1 VDDTAAYL
9 LDLATTGT
17 PDEDAR
23 ARLALMR
30 AALLVDQGAPPAA
43 VVWDLVQARL
53 CEPYR
58 SRVDEVFAELAN
70 GMVVKAPDYSERQ
83 GGRDLTVTWTSPR
96 GSAGGR

>member
-1 VDDTAAYL
+1 MGDTAAYL

-23 ARLALMR
+23 ARLALLR

-53 CEPYR
+53 CEPYQT
-58 SRVDEVFAELAN
+58 RVNEVFRELAD
-70 GMVVKAPDYSERQ
+70 GMVKAPDYSEQ
-83 GGRDLTVTWTSPR
+83 QDGRDLAVAWTSPR
-96 GSAGGR
+96 STTGGR